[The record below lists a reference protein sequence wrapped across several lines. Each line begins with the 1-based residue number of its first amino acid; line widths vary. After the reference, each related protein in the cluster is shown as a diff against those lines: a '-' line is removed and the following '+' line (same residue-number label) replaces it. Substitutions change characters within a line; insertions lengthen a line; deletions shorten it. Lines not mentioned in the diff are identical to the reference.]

1 MFLTPK
7 TICLTV
13 VLTLGGALTAHAQIL
28 KITDVSPDQSTFSY
42 AVPALSTPAGR
53 MKSLVIDPNN
63 DAILY
68 AGAEF
73 SGVWKSTTGFK
84 SGGPNFGADD
94 ATKMTWFQ
102 SSNGLRNG
110 LTQNQYSLAV
120 DPSVTGAD
128 SDGHKYSKRLLYAS
142 SSDDGR
148 PGRPYGGLWV
158 STDAAGNWT
167 QVALCGPDK
176 DDISSVIFSGGQ
188 PFVDTQCGIWTT
200 TSADL
205 TSSWSQLKTLPIV
218 LGGAF
223 MVDGGGG
230 TFFACMGTWLFPA
243 SNAGE
248 KWGLGVTLPGKCLAL
263 AAVPNAG
270 KASDQVLVVRSD
282 TTTEQEVTLVDFG
295 KSPPTM
301 KDLGFGAVANNN
313 GGSGAPAIAAALRIP
328 GVPIPS
334 PTPGFNYDV
343 YAADSC
349 AWFEYNPIP
358 IPKVT
363 PAWQMVAE
371 QSSDQC
377 HGDTTKIHADTWA
390 MVFPSWYNTFL
401 GACAAYA
408 ATDGGVFFTGG
419 MASLAPGFLPNCATV
434 TWYPAQGGLH
444 ALENQRMSVI
454 TQGSLPYA
462 SSFPLAIYMPT
473 GDNDVFVSHLANC
486 NTASGHS
493 GSCSFLPTAWQNL
506 NASGGHALGDAGLVV
521 EDPYHPQQ
529 VLEVRNGH
537 YVVVDD
543 PPLPAGPSTTAGT
556 YTEIY
561 EPSPPLP
568 TGAQLDA
575 GTGSGGITEIYTLP
589 GETPGIP
596 TDYLAVQDDSPQ
608 VWESSPPAGCD
619 ATKHDH
625 ILRNT
630 SGTPPVATSWSDL
643 SDFFLACDV
652 VKVQPSGGHLN
663 PIVYAMTNLANDS
676 SLPKI
681 SYPPPESG
689 QTYGPQ
695 QIYRGVVVSLN
706 DVPGTGKIKNW
717 VSVMGSGSAQLK
729 EAEEFFVNPYD
740 ASEIYA
746 LDLQDKVIMHTT
758 NGGASWAEDNTL
770 TDLATNHGEYDLGCY
785 SSVGRPVES
794 ASDPFTNVCSLGYV
808 AFDPF
813 WPQARAAA
821 MLYGGIA
828 FSRDSGA
835 HWIPLNVNDNNHFLS
850 NNLTT
855 GVNSVFIDAETQIPG
870 LPANNQTLYAGLHG
884 YRLLRIE
891 APFRSLEAVNFAF
904 DPFGTPCASK
914 PLGSE
919 KASQCI
925 SVVIPT
931 LGQTIELYKDQS
943 GSFDGTALFDLSTLS
958 TSTLTYYFMVNGSN
972 TANATYTL
980 TSADKTNGVA
990 TVPAG
995 GLTLSPVHI
1004 LTPH

>member
-1 MFLTPK
+1 MYLTPK
-7 TICLTV
+7 AKYLAV
-13 VLTLGGALTAHAQIL
+13 VLILGGALAADAQVL
-28 KITDVSPDQSTFSY
+28 KITDVSPDQSNFSY

-53 MKSLVIDPNN
+53 MKSMVIDPNN

-84 SGGPNFGADD
+84 SGGPNFGAGD
-94 ATKMTWFQ
+94 AGKMTWFQ

-120 DPSVTGAD
+120 DPSVTGAG
-128 SDGHKYSKRLLYAS
+128 SDGQKYSKRLLYATS
-142 SSDDGR
+142 DDDGR
-148 PGRPYGGLWV
+148 PGEPEGGLWA
-158 STDAAGNWT
+158 STDAGANWT
-167 QVALCGPDK
+167 RVTPLCTSVK
-176 DDISSVIFSGGQ
+176 DGISSVIFSGGQ
-188 PFVDTQCGIWTT
+188 PFVATQCGVWTT
-200 TSADL
+200 TSADM
-205 TSSWSQLKTLPIV
+205 TSSWKPVTASLIV
-218 LGGAF
+218 LSGAF
-223 MVDGGGG
+223 LADGGSAS
-230 TFFACMGTWLFPA
+230 FFACMGNLLLPA
-243 SNAGE
+243 SNAGA
-248 KWGLGVTLPGKCLAL
+248 KFGLGVTLPGKCLAL

-270 KASDQVLVVRSD
+270 KASTQALVVRSD

-301 KDLGFGAVANNN
+301 KDLGFGPFANKNS
-313 GGSGAPAIAAALRIP
+313 GSGAPAIAAALRIK
-328 GVPIPS
+328 GVSIPS

-349 AWFEYNPIP
+349 AWFQYNPIP
-358 IPKVT
+358 ISGIT

-371 QSSDQC
+371 NSKHQC
-377 HGDTTKIHADTWA
+377 DDETTNIHADTWA
-390 MVFPSWYNTFL
+390 MVFPSWYNTSL
-401 GACAAYA
+401 GICAAYA

-419 MASLAPGFLPNCATV
+419 IASPAPGLPQSCATAP
-434 TWYPAQGGLH
+434 WYPAQAELH
-444 ALENQRMSVI
+444 ALENQRMTVI
-454 TQGSLPYA
+454 TQVSLGYD

-473 GDNDVFVSHLANC
+473 GDNDVFVGHFANC
-486 NTASGHS
+486 TKELGHS
-493 GSCSFLPTAWQNL
+493 VSCNFLPIAWQNL
-506 NASGGHALGDAGLVV
+506 NASGGLGLGDAGLVL
-521 EDPYHPQQ
+521 EDPYWPQQ

-537 YVVVDD
+537 YVAVND
-543 PPLPAGPSTTAGT
+543 PPLPASSSMPAGT
-556 YTEIY
+556 YTEIV

-568 TGAQLDA
+568 SGAQFDA
-575 GTGSGGITEIYTLP
+575 GLGAGGISEVNTVP
-589 GETPGIP
+589 GETPTLP
-596 TDYLAVQDDSPQ
+596 TDYLAIQDDDPQ

-630 SGTPPVATSWSDL
+630 TGSPPSATFWTDL
-643 SDFFLACDV
+643 SDFFLACDI
-652 VKVQPSGGHLN
+652 VKVQPSGGHLT
-663 PIVYAMTNLANDS
+663 PIVYVMTNLANDS

-695 QIYRGVVVSLN
+695 QIYRGVVVPLN
-706 DVPGTGKIKNW
+706 KTAGTGTIKNW
-717 VSVMGSGSAQLK
+717 ISVMGSGSGQLK

-740 ASEIYA
+740 ASELYA
-746 LDLQDKVIMHTT
+746 LDLQDKVVMHTT

-770 TDLATNHGEYDLGCY
+770 TDLATNHGEYNMGCY

-794 ASDPFTNVCSLGYV
+794 ASDPFTNVCSFAWV

-835 HWIPLNVNDNNHFLS
+835 HWIPLDVNDNNHFLS
-850 NNLTT
+850 NNLTS
-855 GVNSVFIDAETQIPG
+855 GVNSVFIDAETQLPG
-870 LPANNQTLYAGLHG
+870 LPANNQILYAGLHG

-891 APFRSLEAVNFAF
+891 APFRTLEAVNFAYN
-904 DPFGTPCASK
+904 PAGTPCGAK

-919 KASQCI
+919 KASECI

-943 GSFDGTALFDLSTLS
+943 GFFDGTAIFDLSTLS
-958 TSTLTYYFMVNGSN
+958 SSTLTYYFVVNGTK

-980 TSADKTNGVA
+980 TSADKANGVA
-990 TVPAG
+990 TTPAA
-995 GLTLSPVHI
+995 P
-1004 LTPH
+1004 